1 MGLIFLL
8 FGFMMTSQI
17 NTIDKK
23 VNSDYDKQSGEF
35 LANHERLK
43 KQRDELQKKV
53 DELTKK
59 NEYFENAETGT
70 ADEVNL
76 IQEELKKTR
85 LIAGLSEVKGE
96 GIIIEITP
104 KKNLVR
110 NSFNDKPIIDL
121 DLLTIVNKLREAS
134 AEAISINDIRI
145 VGTSGIR
152 TAGDYSIIVNNQR
165 VSPHKS
171 VTIKA
176 IGNKS
181 NLEGVM
187 KLSETITDGLSRNCD
202 ITIKTSNE
210 IVINKRLIKLKCDYA
225 KQANE

>member
-8 FGFMMTSQI
+8 FGFMITSQI
-17 NTIDKK
+17 NTINKK

-35 LANHERLK
+35 LANHEQLK

-59 NEYFENAETGT
+59 NEYFENAATGPS
-70 ADEVNL
+70 DEVNL
-76 IQEELKKTR
+76 MQEELKKTR
-85 LIAGLSEVKGE
+85 LIAGLTEVKGE
-96 GIIIEITP
+96 GIIIEIMP
-104 KKNLVR
+104 KTDLVR
-110 NSFNDKPIIDL
+110 SSLRNKPIIDL

-134 AEAISINDIRI
+134 AEAISINDIRV
-145 VGTSGIR
+145 VGASGIR
-152 TAGDYSIIVNNQR
+152 TADYSIVINDQR

-171 VTIKA
+171 VTVKA

-181 NLEGVM
+181 NLEGIM
-187 KLSETITDGLSRNCD
+187 KLSGTITDDLSRNCY

>member
-17 NTIDKK
+17 NTINKK

-35 LANHERLK
+35 LANHEQLK

-59 NEYFENAETGT
+59 NEYFENAVTGT
-70 ADEVNL
+70 DDEVNL

-85 LIAGLSEVKGE
+85 LIAGLSEVKGK

-104 KKNLVR
+104 KKNLLR
-110 NSFNDKPIIDL
+110 NSFKDKPIIDL

-152 TAGDYSIIVNNQR
+152 TADYSIIIDNQR
-165 VSPHKS
+165 VSPYKS

-181 NLEGVM
+181 NLEGIM

-202 ITIKTSNE
+202 ITIKTSDE
-210 IVINKRLIKLKCDYA
+210 IVIQKRLIKLKCEYA
-225 KQANE
+225 RQANE